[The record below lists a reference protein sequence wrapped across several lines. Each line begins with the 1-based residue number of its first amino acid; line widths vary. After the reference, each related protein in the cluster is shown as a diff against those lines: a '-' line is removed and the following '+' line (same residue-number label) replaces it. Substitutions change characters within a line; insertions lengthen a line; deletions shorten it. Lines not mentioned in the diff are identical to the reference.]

1 MWTVLGKPGSGSP
14 YPRATAEMPPLGMP
28 SEHSVQADYREV
40 ELTLHR
46 YVIDGTSG
54 FRSLPLVRLLPVEK
68 CWM

>member
-1 MWTVLGKPGSGSP
+1 MWTVLGEPGSGSP
-14 YPRATAEMPPLGMP
+14 YPQATAEIPPLGTP
-28 SEHSVQADYREV
+28 SEHSVQVDYREV

-54 FRSLPLVRLLPVEK
+54 LRSLPFVRLLPVEK